1 MRKFGSLTV
10 LSALV
15 FISSCAGVRIG
26 RPSPL
31 EIAASFEAAGNPD
44 EAVKTLKNASQD
56 ASYKSAVKREM
67 LTALAELYANQKDNL
82 NAIKTL
88 REAAKTGDG
97 DPFIGLRLG
106 EMLLREGLIVEAT
119 AEFTALE
126 NRGVKT
132 PSLLLGLGEAY
143 YRNGRTLKATGYL
156 EQYLKIYPDDK
167 KAMMMLYE
175 SHEAMGNYPAAR
187 NALSGCAAVL
197 SVKDFTVKMAMNWM
211 RDGNPDEAIE
221 ELEKIKADFPESNFY
236 LALACYQKGDL
247 DKALNFF
254 ARAPDSLAEE
264 ASFFRALVLFELG
277 RKAEAYPIFKKLAL
291 KENYSRYCAVFVK

>member
-1 MRKFGSLTV
+1 MRKLGALTV

-31 EIAASFEAAGNPD
+31 KIAASFEAAGNPD
-44 EAVKTLKNASQD
+44 EAVKVLKNASLD
-56 ASYKSAVKREM
+56 PDLKPGAKREI

-88 REAAKTGDG
+88 REAAQTGDG

-106 EMLLREGLIVEAT
+106 EMLLREGLIAEAI
-119 AEFTALE
+119 AEFIALE

-143 YRNGRTLKATGYL
+143 YKNGRILKATGYL

-167 KAMMMLYE
+167 KAQLMLYE
-175 SHEAMGNYPAAR
+175 SYEASGNYPASR
-187 NALSGCAAVL
+187 NALSGCAAIL
-197 SVKDFTVKMAMNWM
+197 AEEDFALRMAMNWM
-211 RDGNPDEAIE
+211 RDGNPDEAVE

-254 ARAPDSLAEE
+254 AQAPDSLADE